1 MEGNQRLRKN
11 VFFFALLIGAVAPFF
26 VETALAKKAEA
37 PVPAQAA
44 APPADPAIG
53 KHLFRH
59 YCAVCHGLSGS
70 GNGVNADNLD
80 PHPADLTGE
89 EVSSLTDAEIYEVIE
104 KGGAA
109 LELSAAMPPWGKSLS
124 ASQIRDLVAYVRVLS
139 AGEEEKAVRFD
150 DIKKGGPADCKIC
163 HIQQSGQKGR
173 NGRQI
178 APNLGHEGSKLNGGW
193 LASFLKQPNRIRPI
207 GYLPLTKSR
216 MPNFY
221 FADDEV
227 AALTSFLM
235 TQKDDGVTADAM
247 AGFDLSNEAEIEKGK
262 ALFEDQFAC
271 SACHRSGGEG
281 GGQVGPDVSI
291 TTTRLKPEWVFFW
304 LKNPQAIRPDAPM
317 PNFGM
322 TDAEARSL
330 VAYLFSLG
338 GGGAPPVAPA
348 SDEAMVKRG
357 EKMVKDKNCLS
368 CHTLDRYNSQAKG
381 GDGFVHSLGVAK

>member
-1 MEGNQRLRKN
+1 MEWSQRLRKSIFLAILM
-11 VFFFALLIGAVAPFF
+11 VAVAPLF
-26 VETALAKKAEA
+26 VEAALAKKAEA
-37 PVPAQAA
+37 PAPAQVP
-44 APPADPAIG
+44 APPADPATG

-59 YCAVCHGLSGS
+59 YCAVCHGLSGK

-89 EVSSLTDAEIYEVIE
+89 EVDTLTDAEIYEVIE

-109 LELSAAMPPWGKSLS
+109 VDLSAAMPPWGKSLS

-139 AGEEEKAVRFD
+139 SDEAADGKAVRFD
-150 DIKKGGPADCKIC
+150 DLKKGGMADCKIC
-163 HIQQSGQKGR
+163 HIDGSQKGGK
-173 NGRQI
+173 GRQI

-193 LASFLKQPNRIRPI
+193 LASFLKHPDRIRPI
-207 GYLPLTKSR
+207 GFLPLTKTR

-247 AGFDLSNEAEIEKGK
+247 AGFDLSSEEEIEKGK

-281 GGQVGPDVSI
+281 GGQVGPDLSS
-291 TTTRLKPEWVFFW
+291 TATRLKPEWVFFW
-304 LKNPQAIRPDAPM
+304 LKNPQAIRPDVPM

-322 TDAEARSL
+322 SDGEARSL

-338 GGGAPPVAPA
+338 KGGAPPVAPV

-368 CHTLDRYNSQAKG
+368 CHIMDRYNSQAKSG
-381 GDGFVHSLGVAK
+381 EGLVHNAGKSQ